1 MVNII
6 VKKEH
11 GTVGSHRI
19 HDNIRE
25 LVESAGYECVCS
37 ELTIEEGNS
46 VLRVFIDS
54 PDGINVKD
62 CEIVSRRLSK
72 VLDEGDQWLPERYY
86 LQVSSP
92 GVERPLIRFEDF
104 TRFVGEV
111 ARIKLRESVNGRKT
125 IKGIIE
131 SAIEGKIVLA
141 DSEAGTLDILFENI
155 LKANLVFEPPDSNKP
170 IKKDKSRRRQQ

>member
-1 MVNII
+1 MM

-11 GTVGSHRI
+11 GIAGHRI

-25 LVESAGYECVCS
+25 LVESSGYECVCS
-37 ELTIEEGNS
+37 ELTVEDGHS

-62 CEIVSRRLSK
+62 CEIVSRRLGK
-72 VLDEGDQWLPERYY
+72 VLDEGEECLPERYY

-92 GVERPLIRFEDF
+92 GVDRPLTRFEDF
-104 TRFVGEV
+104 TRFAGEM
-111 ARIKLRESVNGRKT
+111 ARIKLREAVDGRKT

-131 SAIEGKIVLA
+131 SAIEGRIVLV
-141 DSEAGTLDILFENI
+141 DSEAGSLNILFENI

-170 IKKDKSRRRQQ
+170 IKKGKSRRRQR